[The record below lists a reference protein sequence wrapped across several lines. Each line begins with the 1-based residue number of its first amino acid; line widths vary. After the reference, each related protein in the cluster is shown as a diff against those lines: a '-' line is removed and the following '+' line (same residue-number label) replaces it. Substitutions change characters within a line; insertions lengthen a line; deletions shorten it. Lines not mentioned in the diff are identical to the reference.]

1 MVIFIG
7 FGRKKT
13 PGSSSFTN
21 TRNIFTFVH
30 KRNKTTINRNEIK
43 HNERDKSLQNENKF
57 VFTRLTADQSNKK
70 YGLKFDLDWRL
81 KHSWML
87 FH

>member
-30 KRNKTTINRNEIK
+30 KRNETTINRNEIK
-43 HNERDKSLQNENKF
+43 HNERDKKVYKTKTNLYLRALLLTNPTKNTGSSL
-57 VFTRLTADQSNKK
+57 L
-70 YGLKFDLDWRL
+70 
-81 KHSWML
+81 
-87 FH
+87 